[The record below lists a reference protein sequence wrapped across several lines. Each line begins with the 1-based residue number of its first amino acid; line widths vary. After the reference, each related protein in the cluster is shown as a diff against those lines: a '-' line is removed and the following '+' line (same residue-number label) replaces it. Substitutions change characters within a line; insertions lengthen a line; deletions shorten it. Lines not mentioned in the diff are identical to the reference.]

1 MPHRDISPFLQR
13 FRNFLAGRELI
24 KRHRFEDTVSPRT
37 QPDPN
42 LPGGLAST
50 KLSNNHYYKRD
61 PRSEVAPTTE
71 IPLPGSQQMDS
82 GEQPQE
88 KQQLDG
94 SVERSACQ
102 IEGKANG
109 SDGARAKLPLP
120 GRIYRWD

>member
-42 LPGGLAST
+42 LP
-50 KLSNNHYYKRD
+50 
-61 PRSEVAPTTE
+61 APTTE